1 MTLKELNIGQRAEVQ
16 TVTGE
21 PALRQHFLDMGIIP
35 GASVKIVKYAPLG
48 DPMQILIHGYEL
60 TLRMADADRIEVKV
74 CDNQIEEN
82 ANEAEDEAYI
92 LYEHPGLG
100 EAAPIHHD
108 SRQKGIP
115 KGEKIVLALVG
126 NQNSGKTTLFNQLT
140 GLNQHV
146 GNFPGVT
153 VDTKSGT
160 AKGYPYVEIVDLPGV
175 YSLSPYSKEEVIT
188 REFILKH
195 KPTAIIN
202 IADATNIERNLYLT
216 MQLMELNVPMVLALN
231 MMDELRNN
239 GGTVRINKMERLLGI
254 PVVPVSA
261 LKNEGTDELMEH
273 VVHVAR
279 YHECPTRVDFCKPTY
294 HGGTVHRSI
303 HGIMHLIEDHALRA
317 DIPVRFAGTKL
328 LEGDKYIQQALQ
340 LSNNENKT
348 VSLIIQELEEHR
360 GLDSAAAI
368 ADMRYAFIQD
378 TCQATVVKPK
388 KNKEHLRS
396 ISIDKVLT
404 GKWTAIPAFL
414 AIMLFIFWMTFDVIG
429 GTLQLQMAKAIASF
443 TAWTDTQL
451 TNWNVEAVVHSLI
464 INGIFTGVGSVVS
477 FIPIIVTLFF
487 LLSLLEDSGYM
498 ARIAFVMDKPLRR
511 LGLSG
516 RSIVPLLIGF
526 GCSVPSVMSSRTLPS
541 ERDRKLTVMLT
552 PFMSCTAKL
561 PVYAFFTAVFFPE
574 NGTIVMIYLY
584 LSGIIVG
591 IFFALFMKRFVFKGH
606 PVPFVMELPNYRI
619 PGVKSVLRLIW
630 DKVRDF
636 ILRAFTIIFIA
647 TIVIWFLQTFDYHF
661 HIVEDSKDSILA
673 MLAGWVAPVFTPL
686 GFGDWRIVTSLVSGF
701 LAKESIVSTLT
712 VLFGTSAALT
722 TALVPATALSLLVFC
737 LLYTPCVATVATI
750 RHEMGTCYAA
760 TLIVWQCAIAWLCA
774 FIVHMLYALIL

>member
-1 MTLKELNIGQRAEVQ
+1 
-16 TVTGE
+16 
-21 PALRQHFLDMGIIP
+21 
-35 GASVKIVKYAPLG
+35 
-48 DPMQILIHGYEL
+48 
-60 TLRMADADRIEVKV
+60 
-74 CDNQIEEN
+74 
-82 ANEAEDEAYI
+82 
-92 LYEHPGLG
+92 
-100 EAAPIHHD
+100 
-108 SRQKGIP
+108 
-115 KGEKIVLALVG
+115 
-126 NQNSGKTTLFNQLT
+126 
-140 GLNQHV
+140 
-146 GNFPGVT
+146 
-153 VDTKSGT
+153 
-160 AKGYPYVEIVDLPGV
+160 
-175 YSLSPYSKEEVIT
+175 
-188 REFILKH
+188 
-195 KPTAIIN
+195 
-202 IADATNIERNLYLT
+202 
-216 MQLMELNVPMVLALN
+216 
-231 MMDELRNN
+231 
-239 GGTVRINKMERLLGI
+239 
-254 PVVPVSA
+254 
-261 LKNEGTDELMEH
+261 MEH

-294 HGGTVHRSI
+294 HGGIVHRSI

-712 VLFGTSAALT
+712 VLFGSSAALT

-774 FIVHMLYALIL
+774 FIVHILYALIL

>member
-1 MTLKELNIGQRAEVQ
+1 
-16 TVTGE
+16 
-21 PALRQHFLDMGIIP
+21 
-35 GASVKIVKYAPLG
+35 
-48 DPMQILIHGYEL
+48 
-60 TLRMADADRIEVKV
+60 
-74 CDNQIEEN
+74 
-82 ANEAEDEAYI
+82 
-92 LYEHPGLG
+92 
-100 EAAPIHHD
+100 
-108 SRQKGIP
+108 
-115 KGEKIVLALVG
+115 
-126 NQNSGKTTLFNQLT
+126 
-140 GLNQHV
+140 
-146 GNFPGVT
+146 
-153 VDTKSGT
+153 
-160 AKGYPYVEIVDLPGV
+160 
-175 YSLSPYSKEEVIT
+175 
-188 REFILKH
+188 
-195 KPTAIIN
+195 
-202 IADATNIERNLYLT
+202 
-216 MQLMELNVPMVLALN
+216 
-231 MMDELRNN
+231 
-239 GGTVRINKMERLLGI
+239 
-254 PVVPVSA
+254 
-261 LKNEGTDELMEH
+261 
-273 VVHVAR
+273 
-279 YHECPTRVDFCKPTY
+279 
-294 HGGTVHRSI
+294 
-303 HGIMHLIEDHALRA
+303 
-317 DIPVRFAGTKL
+317 
-328 LEGDKYIQQALQ
+328 
-340 LSNNENKT
+340 
-348 VSLIIQELEEHR
+348 
-360 GLDSAAAI
+360 
-368 ADMRYAFIQD
+368 
-378 TCQATVVKPK
+378 
-388 KNKEHLRS
+388 
-396 ISIDKVLT
+396 
-404 GKWTAIPAFL
+404 
-414 AIMLFIFWMTFDVIG
+414 
-429 GTLQLQMAKAIASF
+429 
-443 TAWTDTQL
+443 
-451 TNWNVEAVVHSLI
+451 
-464 INGIFTGVGSVVS
+464 
-477 FIPIIVTLFF
+477 
-487 LLSLLEDSGYM
+487 M

-712 VLFGTSAALT
+712 VLFGSSAALT

-774 FIVHMLYALIL
+774 FIVHILYALIL